1 MKATTKGV
9 LIGGGFAATCDIV
22 YAFVMSASAGVSP
35 TRVLQSVASGWLGN
49 AAFEGG
55 QAGAAL
61 GLVSHYGILFAAAA
75 LYLVASRRFAV
86 LRDQAVICG
95 LLFGVGIYL
104 FMNFVVVPLSA
115 VPFEFKYT
123 PAKLTRDLLVHT
135 CLVGLPIALAIRR
148 FARTEARP

>member
-1 MKATTKGV
+1 M
-9 LIGGGFAATCDIV
+9 
-22 YAFVMSASAGVSP
+22 
-35 TRVLQSVASGWLGN
+35 LQSVASGWLGN

-55 QAGAAL
+55 QATAAL

-75 LYLVASRRFAV
+75 LYLVASRRLPV
-86 LRDQAVICG
+86 LRNRAVICG

-115 VPFEFKYT
+115 VPFRFKYT

-135 CLVGLPIALAIRR
+135 FLVGLPIALAVRR
-148 FARTEARP
+148 HTRTEARP